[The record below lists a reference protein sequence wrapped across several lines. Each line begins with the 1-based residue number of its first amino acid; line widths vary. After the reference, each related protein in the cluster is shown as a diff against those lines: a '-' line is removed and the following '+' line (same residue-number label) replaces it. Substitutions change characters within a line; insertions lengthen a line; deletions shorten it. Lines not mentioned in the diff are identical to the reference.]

1 MRIDKLSQLLTEVIY
16 DTVIIGLNNDVL
28 TCDIYGD
35 YHYRYTY
42 EPKDIKKIYTVLGE
56 LGVRNIICR
65 DYKRD
70 LLKRHFALDKIYI

>member
-42 EPKDIKKIYTVLGE
+42 EPKDIKFYTE
-56 LGVRNIICR
+56 IGVRNIICR
-65 DYKRD
+65 DYKKD
-70 LLKRHFALDKIYI
+70 LLKRHFCTWQNLHLVLL